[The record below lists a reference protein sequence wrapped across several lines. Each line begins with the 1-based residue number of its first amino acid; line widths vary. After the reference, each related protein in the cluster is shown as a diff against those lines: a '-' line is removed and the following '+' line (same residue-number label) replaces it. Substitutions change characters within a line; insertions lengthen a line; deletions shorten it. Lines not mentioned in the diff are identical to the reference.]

1 MTSYKNGLARSGF
14 SHESNALSFASLGEY
29 LCCGDKEL
37 PVLVDLSIGVGP
49 LGGFLDWQECIQGRM
64 GVPVPQRLGS

>member
-14 SHESNALSFASLGEY
+14 SHKSNALSFASLGEY
-29 LCCGDKEL
+29 PSCGDEEL
-37 PVLVDLSIGVGP
+37 LVLVDLSIGLGP
-49 LGGFLDWQECIQGRM
+49 LGGFLDWQECIQGGM